1 MGRKRKFRWG
11 DVVYRHRG
19 VQEPYYG
26 VVVDQY
32 TDEARN
38 SYYYLVRTDKYGKY
52 PTWGHW
58 VETRYLE
65 PSISDGGWR
74 RNRSGLVMPYRWN
87 MRHPDRGCNCHCC
100 GHERQ
105 H

>member
-1 MGRKRKFRWG
+1 MGRRKFQWG
-11 DVVYRHRG
+11 DVVRRYRG
-19 VQEPYYG
+19 VKEPYYG

-32 TDEARN
+32 TDDWSN
-38 SYYYLVRTDKYGKY
+38 SYYFLIRTDKYGKY
-52 PTWGHW
+52 PTIGHW
-58 VETRYLE
+58 APTDMLE

-74 RNRSGLVMPYRWN
+74 RRRTGLVNSYRWN
-87 MRHPDRGCNCHCC
+87 ARHPNRGCECQCC